1 MYFIIDYDGEYW
13 AEIENHYYQLLELE
27 NRDSIMKK
35 EKDNKNIKKEHHKYI
50 PPKNHPWRKNM
61 MLKR

>member
-1 MYFIIDYDGEYW
+1 MIINYDGDYW
-13 AEIENHYYQLLELE
+13 CEIENHYYQLLKLE

-35 EKDNKNIKKEHHKYI
+35 EIDIEQPKKKHQKFI
-50 PPKNHPWRKNM
+50 PPANHPWRKNM